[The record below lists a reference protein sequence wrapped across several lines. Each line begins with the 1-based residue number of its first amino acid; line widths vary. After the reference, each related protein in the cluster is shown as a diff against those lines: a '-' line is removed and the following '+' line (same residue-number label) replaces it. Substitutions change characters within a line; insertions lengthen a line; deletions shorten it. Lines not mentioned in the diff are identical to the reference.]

1 MVEKDFEGFK
11 RLFGKFVNETGP
23 SVNWDKIERLP
34 EGAVSTLCATTVPS
48 VFTLVLYRNYEV

>member
-1 MVEKDFEGFK
+1 VVEKDFEGFK

-34 EGAVSTLCATTVPS
+34 EGAVSLQFYIICPAK
-48 VFTLVLYRNYEV
+48 